1 MTTEHDAATLAKE
14 EFEDLESTQA
24 TVLVMICFWLFL
36 GAAIRSMPLSI
47 QRHIPY
53 TVFVLVAGLGLGWL
67 GSECND
73 DEFYCYPFKALSEKA
88 PDLGLSPLMLQIVTL
103 APLIFA
109 ELFHTDPY
117 MFRKVLGQVLILAF
131 PGVLMSAV
139 IMCVFVVYALPDFFD
154 WNTGMMFG
162 AMLAA
167 SDPVSVLAGMKE
179 IGADPRLITIIS
191 AESIMNDGCGVLL
204 FTPFYGAA
212 FEDEDI
218 HAGELVAFTAM
229 NTLGAATLSLLF
241 LFFSVLVLRM
251 CRKEMVVV
259 LTIVI
264 TVPFFCYYTAVLVGT
279 SGILS
284 LILLALGLRLFSNNF
299 LWGHIDEASRAVW
312 ELIEYM
318 VNTFTFVL
326 SGVYMVVNLWSSD
339 IDGNDVLD
347 LLYVYLIS
355 LAARAFTILFFFP
368 VLRCMGLGFD
378 WRDAVLTWVAG
389 LRGVVGLSMAMIV
402 HFSARDGHELER
414 TGQRFMFHM
423 GGVYFLTAVINAT
436 VSTPLCH
443 YLGLDVKPRA
453 RILAM
458 VNFSD
463 SCCQHVIS
471 LAQNS
476 DGGESAL
483 VDKAKEISKT
493 CHKTA
498 GLGESN
504 STDSVVDLDGERR
517 RMLDVCT
524 LRYRGYFEAG
534 QISMSACLALDHVT
548 KNAMFRCGTE
558 IQRWSVLGRL
568 CAKLLSFSE
577 LPYGLGAFV
586 LNLSAEIAWGFV
598 EAQRGVRETLPS
610 SPILGEVEKEE
621 VDGSAFLELLSAEHP
636 KAVQQMRA
644 RHLAFT
650 ARNAVMGKI
659 HEALAD
665 GTLHADEAKVLEEMA
680 ETLKESFDGRS
691 LESVSEAPVAQAAP
705 GGNV

>member
-1 MTTEHDAATLAKE
+1 MPPV
-14 EFEDLESTQA
+14 
-24 TVLVMICFWLFL
+24 TVGLDDYEKWDSEQPSVLIMIVFWLFL
-36 GAAIRSMPLSI
+36 GSVIRSLPLSL
-47 QRHIPY
+47 QRFLPY
-53 TVFVLVAGLGLGWL
+53 TVIVLIVGLGVGYY
-67 GSECND
+67 GARCTD
-73 DEFYCYPFKALSEKA
+73 DGITCYPFGIITEKA
-88 PDLGLSPLMLQIVTL
+88 PSPGISPVMLQL
-103 APLIFA
+103 AVLPPLIFS
-109 ELFHTDPY
+109 ELFHTDIY
-117 MFRKVLGQVLILAF
+117 MFRKVMGQALLLAF
-131 PGVLMSAV
+131 PGVFLCTV
-139 IMCVFVVYALPDFFD
+139 ILCVFVVYWLPQYFD
-154 WNTGMMFG
+154 WYTGMMFG

-167 SDPVSVLAGMKE
+167 SDPVAVLAGMKE
-179 IGADPRLITIIS
+179 LGADPRLTTIIS
-191 AESIMNDGCGVLL
+191 GESIMNDGCAVVL
-204 FTPFYGAA
+204 FMPFFAAA
-212 FEDEDI
+212 FDDESVE
-218 HAGELVAFTAM
+218 AGGIVIFTIV
-229 NTLGAATLSLLF
+229 NILGAAALGLF
-241 LFFSVLVLRM
+241 YCFVTVMVLRL
-251 CRKEMVVV
+251 CRKEMPVVV
-259 LTIVI
+259 SIIV
-264 TVPFFCYYTAVLVGT
+264 VAPFFCYYTAVLLGT

-284 LILLALGLRLFSNNF
+284 LVPFALGLRLFSNNF
-299 LWGHIDEASRAVW
+299 LWGHIDEASLAVW

-436 VSTPLCH
+436 LSTPLCH

-458 VNFSD
+458 VNVSD
-463 SCCQHVIS
+463 ACCQHVIS

-476 DGGESAL
+476 DGRENAL
-483 VDKAKEISKT
+483 VDKAKEISKI

-498 GLGESN
+498 GLGESD

-610 SPILGEVEKEE
+610 SPILAEVEKEE

-680 ETLKESFDGRS
+680 ETLKESFDGRP
-691 LESVSEAPVAQAAP
+691 LESGSAAPVAQAAP
-705 GGNV
+705 EVNV

>member
-1 MTTEHDAATLAKE
+1 MATSIMTTSITTTEHDAATLAKE

-229 NTLGAATLSLLF
+229 NTLGAATLSLVF
-241 LFFSVLVLRM
+241 LFFSVLVLRL

-299 LWGHIDEASRAVW
+299 LWGHIDEASRSVW

-318 VNTFTFVL
+318 VNTFTFLL
-326 SGVYMVVNLWSSD
+326 SGVIMVVNLWNSD
-339 IDGNDVLD
+339 ITGEDVLH
-347 LLYVYLIS
+347 LLWIYLFS
-355 LAARAFTILFFFP
+355 LAARAFTILVFYP
-368 VLRCMGLGFD
+368 LLWWLGQGFSLA
-378 WRDAVLTWVAG
+378 DAILTWVAG

-402 HFSARDGHELER
+402 HLAARDGHPLEK

-423 GGVYFLTAVINAT
+423 GGVYFLTAIINAS
-436 VSTPLCH
+436 VSLPLTQ
-443 YLGLDVKPRA
+443 LLKLDAKPRA
-453 RILAM
+453 RLLAM
-458 VNFSD
+458 VRLSD
-463 SCCQHVIS
+463 ECSKHVCA
-471 LAQNS
+471 LAENNENR
-476 DGGESAL
+476 DITLAETG
-483 VDKAKEISKT
+483 KEISTRSRDAARAVLVKGELGDPE
-493 CHKTA
+493 A
-498 GLGESN
+498 GDAE
-504 STDSVVDLDGERR
+504 VDLEGERG
-517 RMLDVCT
+517 RMLDACT
-524 LRYRGYFEAG
+524 KQYRDYFDEG
-534 QISMSACLALDHVT
+534 KLSMSACWVLNHVS
-548 KNAMFRCGTE
+548 KNFTFRCNAE
-558 IQRWSVLGRL
+558 IERWSVLNRY
-568 CAKLLSFSE
+568 CTKFLSWSDVGF
-577 LPYGLGAFV
+577 GLGPFFS
-586 LNLSAEIAWGFV
+586 NLGTEIAWGFSETQKSVRATLSCPPISV
-598 EAQRGVRETLPS
+598 EM
-610 SPILGEVEKEE
+610 EKEE
-621 VDGSAFLELLSAEHP
+621 VGVAAFMELLNKEHP
-636 KAVQQMRA
+636 KALQKMRA

-650 ARNAVMGKI
+650 ARNDVLGKI
-659 HEALAD
+659 HKAVSD
-665 GTLHADEAKVLEEMA
+665 GKLHTEEAKVMEEIA
-680 ETLKESFDGRS
+680 EKLTERIG
-691 LESVSEAPVAQAAP
+691 
-705 GGNV
+705 